1 MKKQND
7 IIEYVR
13 SSLIS
18 LHDGL
23 AAYDPDFTILR
34 LDIPNGVAKDRARIT
49 LRFAEHLLV
58 HQEPLEEY
66 IFNRGV
72 LVWGLCY
79 LNEHNLLPHDG
90 EVYCEVDS
98 ESRTLTITFR
108 DVRLVSELYKE
119 LPNVFRLEVNTTH
132 TTKAFW
138 DECSQLLSDDPEWA
152 EWVAELFCNPSEDE
166 LWIINKALVCEEI
179 GK

>member
-1 MKKQND
+1 MEKQNE

-34 LDIPNGVAKDRARIT
+34 LDIPRGDAKDRVMVT
-49 LRFAEHLLV
+49 LRFGDHLLV
-58 HQEPLEEY
+58 HQESLEECR
-66 IFNRGV
+66 FNRGV

-90 EVYCEVDS
+90 EVYGAVDS
-98 ESRTLTITFR
+98 ELRTLTITFR
-108 DVRLVSELYKE
+108 EVREVSELYKE
-119 LPNVFRLEVNTTH
+119 LRSGFRIPVKATH

-138 DECSQLLSDDPEWA
+138 DEYNQSLLDDPDWL
-152 EWVAELFCNPSEDE
+152 EWVAELFCYPPEEE
-166 LWIINKALVCEEI
+166 LWVINKALVCEVIE
-179 GK
+179 K